1 MAEQHN
7 RRVAELFEAALREEP
22 AHRSEFLR
30 RACADD
36 ESPLIEVRSL
46 VDEDE
51 RLGNATGTSLKE
63 TASMTSFASFDVSG
77 IRNIARYLV
86 VRELGRG
93 GMGVVLEARDPLIG
107 RTVAIK
113 TIRLDALAGSS
124 DARSLQDSLLR
135 EARAAGALSHPGIV
149 IVHDFGVY
157 DNLTYIA
164 MEYVDGPTLQR
175 KLTIDGRIERK
186 EAVDLL
192 RQIAVALDYAH
203 AAGVVHRDVKPGNIM
218 LQRGTVV
225 KITDFG
231 IAKVSTTHQL
241 IHTGTVV
248 GTPAYMAPEQIR
260 ALPVGGRS
268 DQFSLAVVAFEMLTG
283 VRPFRAKS
291 MPELV
296 HQVVY
301 GERPSARAANPA
313 LSPVADA
320 VFHRGLA
327 NLPEDRYESCL
338 ELVRELEAAL
348 DEKVPPSDV
357 RHPGTHE
364 QKVVSVD
371 AEVKDGV
378 RMRAAE
384 LGVEFEGAV
393 AKQADVEPEAR
404 HSPLQTRMLDVGMQ
418 AQVPIHEPA
427 ELVAL
432 IRRTESAGL
441 KAMVEIDPDFSIN
454 EQDVRSKP
462 LQIAFSHDKAGRI
475 QPLELTLNVASPD
488 FEPKE
493 QSKVVLVPPDRDSE
507 AYTFLLTPQHLGELR
522 LTLDVRVGALHI
534 ASKII
539 KTHAE
544 RSERITGTA
553 GRSLVSIPIQ
563 VLVDIEGAVPGG
575 SFWGGLDDG
584 LELQRIEADES
595 ARKRLSQTMVPDPR
609 RSAPSALG
617 AFTRLFQHKLD
628 RVRRFA
634 GKASQ
639 GPAGVS
645 SAPGPEKTTRILKM
659 PPTAGDQPAQ
669 PCPSPVATAVPK
681 VPATPS
687 YRRPAVVVYVAIV
700 LMMLGFGYSRF
711 SSWRSQQSARMARSL
726 LEASQDFV
734 PMVKDKIAELQQRML
749 RPSPPADGPLVVTT
763 ARFTIDVLVRG
774 TQRIENGSSFSLLDP
789 QLGELAPGDLRA
801 LVSFEGQH
809 LPRGSLKLEWT
820 LDGVVM
826 DSKVVVLRP
835 EKGAEQTA
843 VVEYGNEPTPGT
855 YRIKLILNGRQV
867 QMFTFRISHPRC

>member
-1 MAEQHN
+1 MTERHN

-36 ESPLIEVRSL
+36 ESLFIAVGTL
-46 VDEDE
+46 VYQDA
-51 RLGNATGTSLKE
+51 RLGNTTGASLKE
-63 TASMTSFASFDVSG
+63 TASMTGPASFDVSG

-86 VRELGRG
+86 VQELGRG
-93 GMGVVLEARDPLIG
+93 GMGVVFEARDPLIG

-113 TIRLDALAGSS
+113 TIRLDASAGSS

-149 IVHDFGVY
+149 IIHDFGVY

-175 KLTIDGRIERK
+175 KLTIDRRIERK

-218 LQRGTVV
+218 LQHDTLV

-241 IHTGTVV
+241 MHTGTIV

-260 ALPVGGRS
+260 ALPVDGRA

-291 MPELV
+291 LPELV

-301 GERPSARAANPA
+301 GERPSAWATNPA
-313 LSPVADA
+313 LSPLADA
-320 VFHRGLA
+320 VFYRGLA
-327 NLPEDRYESCL
+327 NLPEDRYASCL
-338 ELVRELEAAL
+338 EFVRELEAAL

-378 RMRAAE
+378 RMRSAE

-418 AQVPIHEPA
+418 SQVPIHEPA

-432 IRRTESAGL
+432 IRRTESVGL

-454 EQDVRSKP
+454 EQDIRSKP
-462 LQIAFSHDKAGRI
+462 FQIAFSHDKAGRI

-544 RSERITGTA
+544 RSERITA
-553 GRSLVSIPIQ
+553 DVGRSLVSIPIQ
-563 VLVDIEGAVPGG
+563 VLVDIEGAVPG
-575 SFWGGLDDG
+575 SPFWGRLDDG
-584 LELQRIEADES
+584 RELQRIEADES
-595 ARKRLSQTMVPDPR
+595 ARKPLDQTMVPDLG
-609 RSAPSALG
+609 RSALSAMGEL
-617 AFTRLFQHKLD
+617 TRLFQHKLD
-628 RVRRFA
+628 RVRPTA
-634 GKASQ
+634 EKALEGSE
-639 GPAGVS
+639 GGRSATGTEESTRMIKVS
-645 SAPGPEKTTRILKM
+645 RA
-659 PPTAGDQPAQ
+659 AGDQPGQ
-669 PCPSPVATAVPK
+669 PCPAPGAVTAPK
-681 VPATPS
+681 VPTTPF
-687 YRRPAVVVYVAIV
+687 RPMVLVYVTIA
-700 LMMLGFGYSRF
+700 LSMMVGFGYFRYGRLSQVQLSRK
-711 SSWRSQQSARMARSL
+711 A
-726 LEASQDFV
+726 LEAA
-734 PMVKDKIAELQQRML
+734 IAKMA
-749 RPSPPADGPLVVTT
+749 SPPSEAVHLAPAPALTVPPIAG
-763 ARFTIDVLVRG
+763 FTIDVLVRG
-774 TQRIENGSSFSLLDP
+774 TQRIENGSSFPLLS
-789 QLGELAPGDLRA
+789 QQFGELAQGDLRA

-826 DSKVVVLRP
+826 DSKLVVLKP
-835 EKGAEQTA
+835 KKGAEQTA
-843 VVEYGNEPTPGT
+843 VVVYGNEPTPGI

-867 QMFTFRISHPRC
+867 QMFTFRISHPRS